1 MTTTMYDYL
10 LFILIALYFTGLI
23 RLAYLKVNLTSR
35 RYLVGAFVCWP
46 LFMFDEWLRMFNA
59 FDLAYLYGLSEVFAV
74 VAVTCCYR
82 AIKPMLLANATARR
96 RLWWPTIITGLAQ
109 LSMLLISEQEK
120 RQWFASSPTGDP
132 FVLWPAYVPSLF
144 AGFSVLLIGI
154 LITEQ
159 IQLYHRHLP
168 EHAVDIKRLK
178 TPRLAGVMGSLVGI
192 AFMSILLVTAATF
205 GFLSVPFWESF
216 HHFMLGGAILF
227 VLFSLTFVRR
237 TAPSPLDHVR
247 LESDK
252 ATPYEISS
260 IISRAER
267 YTIESKIYKKRF
279 VTIETFCE
287 GADLDPTSLALALRL
302 TERKNF
308 RRFIFHYRLEY
319 ARNVLLH
326 SDAKVAA
333 VAKRLGVESEKFL
346 SEYLVKHLKHK

>member
-10 LFILIALYFTGLI
+10 LFALIALYCTGLV
-23 RLAYLKVNLTSR
+23 RLIYLKVNLTSR

-46 LFMFDEWLRMFNA
+46 LFMFDEWLRMFSA

-74 VAVTCCYR
+74 ITVTCCYR
-82 AIKPMLLANATARR
+82 AIKPMLIANATARR
-96 RLWWPTIITGLAQ
+96 RLWWPAIVTGIAQ
-109 LSMLLISEQEK
+109 LSMLLIAEQEK
-120 RQWFASSPTGDP
+120 QQWFVQSPTGEP
-132 FVLWPAYVPSLF
+132 FLLWPAYIASLF

-216 HHFMLGGAILF
+216 HHLMLGGAILV

-237 TAPSPLDHVR
+237 TSPSPLDFER
-247 LESDK
+247 LETGKPS
-252 ATPYEISS
+252 PYEISS

-267 YTIESKIYKKRF
+267 YTIESKVYKKRF
-279 VTIETFCE
+279 ITIEEFCK
-287 GADLDPTSLALALRL
+287 GAELNPTSLALALRL
-302 TERKNF
+302 SERKNF

-319 ARNVLLH
+319 AKNVLLH

-346 SEYLVKHLKHK
+346 SEYLVKHLKQR